1 MKYFLLIASNGIG
14 GAETRALKLLSY
26 LSQNTSLECCLM
38 LNQSLLDAYQENKF
52 TKFLISN
59 DNFDIKVVD
68 KNRSNLISDQKFN
81 LLLKDKRLYKFV
93 KFIPGFILKRI
104 SWYTYMLKHI
114 PNDPDVKIHCIHGET
129 ARIGTLYWAKNKMGK
144 VNIEI
149 TSNRHVHE
157 WGIQFKR
164 VLAANDDLSDLHTT
178 CVSQTVFTNFGKA
191 LNSYKVDTKAIS
203 LDFYQGPFLF
213 FPKMYNNAP
222 KENIIVFAHRL
233 ISTKNPI
240 LFAKVVKELYNEGV
254 LTNWKVFFRGDGALK
269 EDLVN
274 ILKTEIESNKIE
286 IGYTTDLQADLR
298 KSKVF
303 ISLVIT
309 GNFPSNSVFEA
320 MNYNNILLLSDTGI
334 TKEKF
339 DFPEVNLCDLEH
351 NSLKKTLLKAI
362 RTAEDEEAF
371 SKDSGATNDYYN
383 YLVEKGE
390 YMAKL
395 TSVLKI

>member
-26 LSQNTSLECCLM
+26 LSQNTSLDCCLI

-52 TKFLISN
+52 TKYLISN
-59 DNFDIKVVD
+59 DKIEIKVVD
-68 KNRSNLISDQKFN
+68 KDRPNFIKDHKFN
-81 LLLKDKRLYKFV
+81 LLLKDKRLYKFINL
-93 KFIPGFILKRI
+93 IPGFILKRI
-104 SWYTYMLKHI
+104 SWYKFMLQHI
-114 PNDPDVKIHCIHGET
+114 PNDENVKIHCIHGET
-129 ARIGTLYWAKNKMGK
+129 PRIGALYWAKNKKGR

-149 TSNRHVHE
+149 TSNRHVLE
-157 WGIQFKR
+157 WGIQFKK
-164 VLAANDDLSDLHTT
+164 VLSANDDLKNFHTT
-178 CVSQTVFTNFGKA
+178 CVSQTVFINFGKA
-191 LNSYKVDTKAIS
+191 LNSYGVDTEAIS
-203 LDFYQGPFLF
+203 LDYYHGPFLF
-213 FPKMYNNAP
+213 FPKMYDNAK

-240 LFAKVVKELYNEGV
+240 LFAEVVKELYDEGV
-254 LTNWKVFFRGDGALK
+254 LKNWKVYFRGDGALK
-269 EDLVN
+269 GDISN
-274 ILKTEIESNKIE
+274 ILTKEIENKKIE

-298 KSKVF
+298 KSKIF

-339 DFPEVNLCDLEH
+339 DFPEVNLCQLEH
-351 NSLKKTLLKAI
+351 NSLKEILLKVI
-362 RTAEDEEAF
+362 EISENEEVF
-371 SKDSGATNDYYN
+371 KKDSTATNAYYN

-390 YMAKL
+390 YLAKL
-395 TSVLKI
+395 NSILDF